1 MSARTSPFKGRYLP
15 IFTLISLL
23 LTFYL
28 STTRAEF
35 VRISNRQTPEQRQVY
50 FDTASKRYG
59 DRLEAR
65 AEINQEVLD
74 KTLVKGRAE
83 FTALYS
89 QRRIAQYNNKYSVYG
104 VDDDVQYTP
113 REEYVAKWG
122 RLSESTQNELIQKR
136 ERLLSQ
142 YKSSSSPWLSLNTQ
156 DVIDFALRGPRPYWL
171 WLTLTALDSTMHC
184 PTCVTYHNYWKSVT
198 PPLQQSA
205 INNPNDPLPIVMAV
219 VQPSQAK
226 EIWRAL
232 QLNRAP
238 VSVLLPPEFDLNAKV
253 EIQNLMSSGV
263 LRQTMMM
270 NPSMEDLINPLATNG
285 FKVELPPPPQPGFFL
300 LLFVFAVMA
309 GILYGIYR
317 LFNYLLK
324 LQTYRVP
331 FIILTLVFYLWAAA
345 GGGFVKSNS
354 PPRTSYAQGLEIWVS
369 REYTQMLGMEFYSV
383 MALHLITALG
393 LFSGVVSLA
402 PFGFPQKVLQITTP
416 VDFGHTSQV
425 EHDNEEKGADGN
437 SSTPVI
443 TSLDQSARLERR
455 ISYKIFGVLQP
466 DLLFAI
472 GFGLFFVG
480 YYALLMV
487 YKVKM
492 PSYPF
497 GF

>member
-1 MSARTSPFKGRYLP
+1 
-15 IFTLISLL
+15 
-23 LTFYL
+23 
-28 STTRAEF
+28 
-35 VRISNRQTPEQRQVY
+35 
-50 FDTASKRYG
+50 
-59 DRLEAR
+59 
-65 AEINQEVLD
+65 
-74 KTLVKGRAE
+74 
-83 FTALYS
+83 
-89 QRRIAQYNNKYSVYG
+89 
-104 VDDDVQYTP
+104 
-113 REEYVAKWG
+113 
-122 RLSESTQNELIQKR
+122 
-136 ERLLSQ
+136 
-142 YKSSSSPWLSLNTQ
+142 
-156 DVIDFALRGPRPYWL
+156 
-171 WLTLTALDSTMHC
+171 
-184 PTCVTYHNYWKSVT
+184 
-198 PPLQQSA
+198 
-205 INNPNDPLPIVMAV
+205 
-219 VQPSQAK
+219 
-226 EIWRAL
+226 
-232 QLNRAP
+232 
-238 VSVLLPPEFDLNAKV
+238 
-253 EIQNLMSSGV
+253 
-263 LRQTMMM
+263 
-270 NPSMEDLINPLATNG
+270 
-285 FKVELPPPPQPGFFL
+285 
-300 LLFVFAVMA
+300 MA

-354 PPRTSYAQGLEIWVS
+354 PPRTSYAQGLEIWIS

-416 VDFGHTSQV
+416 VDFDHTSQL
-425 EHDNEEKGADGN
+425 EHDNEEKDTNGN

-443 TSLDQSARLERR
+443 TSLDQSGRLERR